1 MCSCSYACISHS
13 AFHSIQHYL
22 SRFEIENKKARPWI
36 GRWCGKTRTNREV
49 YKAHKAKDTWDSGL
63 TLNNIYIYTHVGV
76 YVFVSYMCDHTR
88 AACHR
93 SQTENMCLI
102 ERSLWKALR
111 AKRWHFVSHCKPLC
125 YHSTGQQTPG
135 IEDLTPGLLNHVT
148 VIMFLANLLDLCWTL
163 MGQYFLNGS
172 CQKLTFRTHS

>member
-63 TLNNIYIYTHVGV
+63 TLNNIIYIYKIYIYIIYIYIIYMYIQNIHIFIIYIYIIYIYIYIQYTYIYIQYIYIYNIHIYIYTYKIHIR
-76 YVFVSYMCDHTR
+76 YIYNIH
-88 AACHR
+88 
-93 SQTENMCLI
+93 I
-102 ERSLWKALR
+102 
-111 AKRWHFVSHCKPLC
+111 
-125 YHSTGQQTPG
+125 Y
-135 IEDLTPGLLNHVT
+135 I
-148 VIMFLANLLDLCWTL
+148 
-163 MGQYFLNGS
+163 
-172 CQKLTFRTHS
+172 